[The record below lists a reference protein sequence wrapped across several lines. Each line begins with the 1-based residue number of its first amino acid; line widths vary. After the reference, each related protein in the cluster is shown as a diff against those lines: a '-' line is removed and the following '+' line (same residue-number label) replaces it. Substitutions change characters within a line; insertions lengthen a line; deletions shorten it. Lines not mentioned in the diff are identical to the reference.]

1 MPEHVL
7 ALPPR
12 WEKDIDCGWVVF
24 KSGNDDIRGYFAKPK
39 GGRNLPAIV
48 MSPENLGV
56 IEHRQ
61 DVTRRLAKAG
71 YAALTVDPYS
81 RIGGQSPRGFTS
93 HEERR
98 IKATLATPDEQVV
111 PDLQAA
117 ADYLAAL
124 PEVDSERIG
133 AIGYCSGGGQLYA
146 WICGRS
152 RNIKCAVVFYGAPT
166 VRGNGRSDGKDL
178 DRAVNG
184 HKLQM
189 PILVHH
195 GDADKSVA
203 LSAGQRMV
211 EALKKSDQSVEFH
224 IYPGADHAFHDDSH
238 PQYHENAAVE
248 SWRRTIEFFDRYLK
262 TASAAALA
270 PSDKQGRK

>member
-7 ALPPR
+7 AMPPR
-12 WEKDIDCGWVVF
+12 WEKNLDCGWVIF
-24 KSGNDDIRGYFAKPK
+24 KSGNDDIRGYFARPK

-71 YAALTVDPYS
+71 YAGLTVDPYS
-81 RIGGQSPRGFTS
+81 RIGGQSPREFRS

-98 IKATLATPDEQVV
+98 IKAALATPDEQVV
-111 PDLQAA
+111 PDLQAG
-117 ADYLAAL
+117 ADYLAGL
-124 PEVDSERIG
+124 PDVDAGRIG

-166 VRGNGRSDGKDL
+166 VRGSGRSDGKDL
-178 DRAVNG
+178 DRAADG
-184 HKLQM
+184 DKLQV
-189 PILVHH
+189 PVLIHH

-203 LSAGQRMV
+203 LGAAQRMV
-211 EALKKSDQSVEFH
+211 EALKKSGQPVEFH
-224 IYPGADHAFHDDSH
+224 TYPGADHAYHDDSH
-238 PQYHENAAVE
+238 PQYHDGAAVE
-248 SWRRTIEFFDRYLK
+248 SWRRTIAFFDRYLT
-262 TASAAALA
+262 TAPISRAA
-270 PSDKQGRK
+270 G

>member
-12 WEKDIDCGWVVF
+12 WEKDLDCGWVVF
-24 KSGNDDIRGYFAKPK
+24 KSGKDDIRGYFAKPND
-39 GGRNLPAIV
+39 GRNLPAIV

-81 RIGGQSPRGFTS
+81 RIGGQSPRDFTS

-124 PEVDSERIG
+124 PEVDSDRIG

-152 RNIKCAVVFYGAPT
+152 RNVKCAVVYYGAPM
-166 VRGNGRSDGKDL
+166 VRGNGRADGKDL
-178 DRAVNG
+178 DRALDG

-203 LSAGQRMV
+203 LSAGQHMV
-211 EALKKSDQSVEFH
+211 EALKKSGQPVEFY

-238 PQYHENAAVE
+238 PQYHETAALE
-248 SWRRTIEFFDRYLK
+248 SWHRTLAFFDRYLK
-262 TASAAALA
+262 APSTAAAA
-270 PSDKQGRK
+270 PDKQGRK

>member
-12 WEKDIDCGWVVF
+12 WEKDLDCGWVVF
-24 KSGNDDIRGYFAKPK
+24 KNGNDDIRGYFAKPK
-39 GGRNLPAIV
+39 DGRNLPAIV

-81 RIGGQSPRGFTS
+81 RIGGQSPRDFTS

-124 PEVDSERIG
+124 PEVDSDRIG

-152 RNIKCAVVFYGAPT
+152 RNIKCAVVYYGAPI
-166 VRGNGRSDGKDL
+166 VRGNGRADGKDL
-178 DRAVNG
+178 DRALNG

-203 LSAGQRMV
+203 LSAGQHMV
-211 EALKKSDQSVEFH
+211 EALKKSGQPVEFY
-224 IYPGADHAFHDDSH
+224 IYAGADHAFHDDSH
-238 PQYHENAAVE
+238 PQYHEKAAVE
-248 SWRRTIEFFDRYLK
+248 SWRRTLAFFDGYLK
-262 TASAAALA
+262 SPSATAPA